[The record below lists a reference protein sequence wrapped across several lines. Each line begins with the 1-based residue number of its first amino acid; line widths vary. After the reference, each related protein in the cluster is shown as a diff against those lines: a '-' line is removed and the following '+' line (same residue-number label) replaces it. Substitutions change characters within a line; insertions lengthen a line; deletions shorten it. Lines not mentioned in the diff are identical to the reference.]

1 MDKAQVIYCRCGARI
16 TGAAP
21 LPLRRDQREWR
32 KAVKKAVAEGLKV
45 EVVDIETARR
55 LYNVGFEHRNNS
67 CTNSNN

>member
-21 LPLRRDQREWR
+21 LPIRRDHGEWR
-32 KAVKKAVAEGLKV
+32 KAVKKAVADGLKV

-55 LYNVGFEHRNNS
+55 LYKLGHEHRDDA
-67 CTNSNN
+67 CTNS